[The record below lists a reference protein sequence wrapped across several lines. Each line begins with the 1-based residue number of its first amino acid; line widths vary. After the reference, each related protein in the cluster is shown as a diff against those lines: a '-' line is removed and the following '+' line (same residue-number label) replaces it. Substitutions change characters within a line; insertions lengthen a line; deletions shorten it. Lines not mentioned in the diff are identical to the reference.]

1 MDVEVFESSL
11 GSGGEPPAELGD
23 ELKALWHDAKGD
35 WEKAHELCQSAGSRE
50 GDWVHAYLHRVEGDL
65 SNASYWYHRSGQ
77 PECEGSL
84 KEEWRSIVQKLL
96 SR

>member
-50 GDWVHAYLHRVEGDL
+50 GDWVHA
-65 SNASYWYHRSGQ
+65 
-77 PECEGSL
+77 
-84 KEEWRSIVQKLL
+84 
-96 SR
+96 

>member
-11 GSGGEPPAELGD
+11 GSGREPPAELGN

-50 GDWVHAYLHRVEGDL
+50 GDWVHAYLHRVEGDFPML
-65 SNASYWYHRSGQ
+65 RIGIIARASLNAKGRSRRSG
-77 PECEGSL
+77 
-84 KEEWRSIVQKLL
+84 SIVQELL